1 VTGLV
6 HLTAAA
12 AVLAT
17 AVLYGFDVFAALV
30 LGPALEK
37 VDDRS
42 LTSVMG
48 HIHAYGDRRLAVPSA
63 LSLLLA
69 ALTTVVAL
77 LAGESGAAM
86 SAGLATV
93 ALAGWVAISGRVSA
107 PINRQLTAAALA
119 GRTVADAHGLQR
131 RWNGV
136 IGARTALQALA
147 LIGLC
152 IALVM

>member
-6 HLTAAA
+6 HLTAAT

-17 AVLYGFDVFAALV
+17 AVIYGFDVFAALV
-30 LGPALEK
+30 LRPALEQ

-69 ALTTVVAL
+69 AATTVVAL
-77 LAGESGAAM
+77 VAGRGGAAAA
-86 SAGLATV
+86 AGLATV
-93 ALAGWVAISGRVSA
+93 ALAGWLAIYGRVSA
-107 PINRQLTAAALA
+107 PINRQLTSAALA
-119 GRTVADAHGLQR
+119 GRTAPDAHGLQR

-147 LIGLC
+147 LAGLC
-152 IALVM
+152 VALVL

>member
-1 VTGLV
+1 VSGLV

-69 ALTTVVAL
+69 ALTMVVAVA
-77 LAGESGAAM
+77 AGESGAAT

-93 ALAGWVAISGRVSA
+93 ALAGWLVIYGRVSA
-107 PINRQLTAAALA
+107 PINRQLTTAALA
-119 GRTVADAHGLQR
+119 GQTVADAHGLQR

-147 LIGLC
+147 LVGLC
-152 IALVM
+152 VALVM

>member
-1 VTGLV
+1 MTGLV

-93 ALAGWVAISGRVSA
+93 ALAGWVAIYGRVSA

>member
-1 VTGLV
+1 MTGLV
-6 HLTAAA
+6 HLSAAT

-48 HIHAYGDRRLAVPSA
+48 HIHSYGDRRLAVPSA

-69 ALTTVVAL
+69 ALTTVTALVA
-77 LAGESGAAM
+77 GQGGAAIA
-86 SAGLATV
+86 AGLATV
-93 ALAGWVAISGRVSA
+93 ALAGWLAIYGRVSA
-107 PINRQLTAAALA
+107 PINRQLTTAALA
-119 GRTVADAHGLQR
+119 GETATDAHGLQR

-147 LIGLC
+147 LTGLC
-152 IALVM
+152 IALVV

>member
-93 ALAGWVAISGRVSA
+93 ALAGWVAIYGRVSA